1 MLESHSEYIQD
12 KLTIDNVDDKK
23 MLWATV
29 VQVDKKSPVWEPIQ
43 HKADYG
49 ICISKEGEDH
59 FDYSSNDRHERYQE
73 QADTCLSLCQMVKSV
88 MEQRNLHDI
97 MKKEFI
103 TLMKDLK
110 DDSLFV
116 IQAIKEKKIREKLKE
131 M

>member
-1 MLESHSEYIQD
+1 LLERNSEYIQN
-12 KLTIDNVDDKK
+12 KLTIDYVDGKK
-23 MLWATV
+23 MVWATV
-29 VQVDKKSPVWEPIQ
+29 VQVDQKSPVWEPIQ

-59 FDYSSNDRHERYQE
+59 FDYSTHDRYERYQE
-73 QADTCLSLCQMVKSV
+73 QEETYLSLCQMVKSV
-88 MEQRNLHDI
+88 MEQRNLHDT

-103 TLMKDLK
+103 TLMNDLK